1 MPYGIGPTLTTS
13 VGARPRSETAK
24 RLELSL
30 AIASNPRT
38 QPVLDGTIAPQGI
51 DLVSSKIFPS
61 ETFWRQLKFAEFDV
75 SEMSL
80 SALMRMMGGGDDR
93 WLGLPVFP
101 TRYFFHT
108 WVLVR
113 RDANIRMPAD
123 LKGRRVGVPE
133 YQQTAA
139 LWTRGFLQHEFG
151 VRPQDMQFWMERDVA
166 HSHAGA
172 QGFTPPPGVT
182 INQIPPDKNIGTM
195 MMAGEL
201 DATLLYIRE
210 NNLVDRSTIDLWSH
224 PDIAPLFADPIGEG
238 IRYYKATGMFP
249 INHAMVVRRQIA
261 EKHPWV
267 VLNLFNAFKEANALA
282 DRMRTAH
289 MEYHLA
295 TGLVPPEARSIIQ
308 RPVAQHGIAANR
320 IVLETAA
327 EYSFEQGL
335 TTSKLP
341 LDAIF
346 APSTMDT

>member
-1 MPYGIGPTLTTS
+1 M
-13 VGARPRSETAK
+13 
-24 RLELSL
+24 
-30 AIASNPRT
+30 
-38 QPVLDGTIAPQGI
+38 
-51 DLVSSKIFPS
+51 
-61 ETFWRQLKFAEFDV
+61 
-75 SEMSL
+75 
-80 SALMRMMGGGDDR
+80 
-93 WLGLPVFP
+93 
-101 TRYFFHT
+101 
-108 WVLVR
+108 
-113 RDANIRMPAD
+113 
-123 LKGRRVGVPE
+123 
-133 YQQTAA
+133 
-139 LWTRGFLQHEFG
+139 
-151 VRPQDMQFWMERDVA
+151 
-166 HSHAGA
+166 
-172 QGFTPPPGVT
+172 T

-210 NNLVDRSTIDLWSH
+210 NNLVDRSTIDLRSH

-308 RPVAQHGIAANR
+308 HPIAQHGIAANR

-335 TTSKLP
+335 TASKLP

-346 APSTMDT
+346 TASTMDT